1 LASHH
6 GIDAT
11 KRDIFKDRLS
21 AEELATLF
29 SQIGMTPHQMI
40 ATRSRPYRDLGLAD
54 KNLTDAEIVE
64 LMAQYPALI
73 RRPIVVT
80 GRYSHVGFNRPAL
93 EELIGRLKQSE

>member
-21 AEELATLF
+21 VEELDALF
-29 SQIGMTPHQMI
+29 SHIGLTPSQMI

-54 KNLTDAEIVE
+54 KQLSDAETLD
-64 LMAQYPALI
+64 LMARYPALI
-73 RRPIVVT
+73 RRPFVVT
-80 GRYSHVGFNRPAL
+80 GDDSQVGFNRPAL
-93 EELIGRLKQSE
+93 EALIGRLKHSE